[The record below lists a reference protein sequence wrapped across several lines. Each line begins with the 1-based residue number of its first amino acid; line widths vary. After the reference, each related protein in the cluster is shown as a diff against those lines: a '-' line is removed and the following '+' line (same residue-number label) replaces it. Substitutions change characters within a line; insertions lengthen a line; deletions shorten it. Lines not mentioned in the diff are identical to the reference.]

1 MGIMA
6 VSTGI
11 SLVTLVII
19 CVIILVVIGIIRKR
33 H

>member
-11 SLVTLVII
+11 SLVII
-19 CVIILVVIGIIRKR
+19 CVAILVVIVIIRKL

>member
-11 SLVTLVII
+11 SLVIFIAIVLVIAW
-19 CVIILVVIGIIRKR
+19 VIHEHL
-33 H
+33 

>member
-6 VSTGI
+6 VSTDI
-11 SLVTLVII
+11 SLVII
-19 CVIILVVIGIIRKR
+19 CALFLVVIVIIRKL

>member
-11 SLVTLVII
+11 SLVII
-19 CVIILVVIGIIRKR
+19 FAVILVVIGIIRKF